1 MNASHTFSLS
11 SSYPAARV
19 TTMQSPSTMVH
30 SSACPSLRTTPAF
43 DAHPILRQTSIS
55 TTPLLRP
62 PITRTSETFTHDG
75 EEVEDP
81 RGQGTRRRRKP
92 QPPLAKEHEN
102 TQTVAWKSHK
112 KGKRRDRLDVE
123 VVPAGYPIPR
133 GPVERLTTT
142 PVVPLASPSSRSSPT
157 DRTTSLSSPS
167 MPLLFSSMVSS
178 TTPPMTV
185 ASPLPLPSQCVL
197 VPYHVTNTGAVVQLR
212 GMWYSPGCRV
222 YRVEHLSRHGEAVGP
237 DGNYTGRYP
246 TPSTTSPSTSTNAT
260 HRSPVGTHCRTTT
273 PSSSLAKPS
282 NGDGAGTATPTGGAS
297 GTTGTTPPS
306 PLGSSTPTS
315 LFRSTHVGEKGRG
328 MGWPPAHRMRDGREG
343 QDTASHGLATRVAVM
358 PAATTATLPSSTSTP
373 SCSAAVPEVHAR
385 GRGTYPLKDDPG
397 NEESISHFLDM
408 KKGTVQRATW
418 RTVACRLFHVRDFF
432 LLCLIFTMILQ
443 PLWMDR
449 VGSAMLI
456 RNHMTS
462 ATVDGAATES
472 RVFASLPAL
481 LQRDSFM
488 IRFCFYCVLLPV
500 MLLFPLWRIFHAW
513 RRTYVE
519 EICVVAGI
527 GIYMTSYGL
536 WNNIQH
542 TTFIDVCLLR
552 SLVIHDAFCRYQP
565 IFFLSATVESWS
577 SRVVF
582 FSHTLP
588 RLEILLPVL
597 RGMRAVL
604 FGEPEVGLSLA
615 ELEERMEEEKWEET
629 KHEEEEE

>member
-1 MNASHTFSLS
+1 
-11 SSYPAARV
+11 
-19 TTMQSPSTMVH
+19 
-30 SSACPSLRTTPAF
+30 
-43 DAHPILRQTSIS
+43 
-55 TTPLLRP
+55 
-62 PITRTSETFTHDG
+62 
-75 EEVEDP
+75 
-81 RGQGTRRRRKP
+81 
-92 QPPLAKEHEN
+92 
-102 TQTVAWKSHK
+102 
-112 KGKRRDRLDVE
+112 
-123 VVPAGYPIPR
+123 
-133 GPVERLTTT
+133 
-142 PVVPLASPSSRSSPT
+142 
-157 DRTTSLSSPS
+157 
-167 MPLLFSSMVSS
+167 
-178 TTPPMTV
+178 
-185 ASPLPLPSQCVL
+185 
-197 VPYHVTNTGAVVQLR
+197 
-212 GMWYSPGCRV
+212 
-222 YRVEHLSRHGEAVGP
+222 
-237 DGNYTGRYP
+237 
-246 TPSTTSPSTSTNAT
+246 
-260 HRSPVGTHCRTTT
+260 
-273 PSSSLAKPS
+273 
-282 NGDGAGTATPTGGAS
+282 
-297 GTTGTTPPS
+297 
-306 PLGSSTPTS
+306 
-315 LFRSTHVGEKGRG
+315 
-328 MGWPPAHRMRDGREG
+328 
-343 QDTASHGLATRVAVM
+343 
-358 PAATTATLPSSTSTP
+358 
-373 SCSAAVPEVHAR
+373 
-385 GRGTYPLKDDPG
+385 
-397 NEESISHFLDM
+397 
-408 KKGTVQRATW
+408 
-418 RTVACRLFHVRDFF
+418 
-432 LLCLIFTMILQ
+432 
-443 PLWMDR
+443 
-449 VGSAMLI
+449 
-456 RNHMTS
+456 MTS